1 MKCGVCFISGELGLE
16 RSASRK
22 DKSKEDDSDGSQL
35 LFSPSL
41 KYAASLPV
49 TNKYE

>member
-1 MKCGVCFISGELGLE
+1 MNWGLYCFSGELGLE
-16 RSASRK
+16 RNASRK

-41 KYAASLPV
+41 KYAASPPF